1 MTHYD
6 GRVDALEVLLDH
18 RAAELVVVNG
28 QVVDVWTGDV
38 RPGGVAVTGSTIVAA
53 GDVDALVGPATTVI
67 DAEGRFLTPGLIET
81 HLHLYESNM
90 NATEFARILLPHGT
104 TALPE
109 AMYGGGQ
116 IRGLEAVRFFVEE
129 LRRTPIT
136 VLLQV
141 PALGYLQNL
150 ELGLPGAPNSLDGDD
165 LRAVREWEGCVGVEE
180 PPFIPMAE
188 KDPVVRDLMERALAA
203 GQVVM
208 GHGAGLNA
216 RELSAYAA
224 MGITADHEGISAQ
237 EALDRIRAGMMVSMR
252 ESCVARNQVELQ
264 KAITEHGASPH
275 NFMFCADVLDPV
287 EGARVGHI
295 DQNVRLAVQGGVD
308 PIAAVQMATIN
319 AARYYRVDH
328 ALGSLAPGR
337 QADVLLVDD
346 LEDFRVHSVVAKGAL
361 VVRDGE
367 VVAPLTR
374 PLYPAFLK
382 NTVKLH
388 HDATAET
395 FAIPAPDG
403 DAAPD
408 VLVRVI
414 GGDNL
419 VSDERH
425 LRVPVRG
432 GRLVADPDQDVIK
445 LAMLDRYGVDDPASV
460 AFLQGYGL
468 RRGAIGTTYNP
479 MYHNVLVAGV
489 DDAAMAVAANALAAM
504 GGGFVAVDGDDVL
517 GVPLEL
523 CGLMSDR
530 PADEFIPAME
540 ELYAKVR
547 ALGCT
552 MESPF
557 HNLAFTAVCGE
568 LPFLKLA
575 HDGLFDVQQRVHLPL
590 LVEREP
596 VAAGHPSTPLHLNQE
611 DGSAA

>member
-1 MTHYD
+1 MSGYE
-6 GRVDALEVLLDH
+6 GRVDALEVLMDH
-18 RAAELVVVNG
+18 RSADLVVVNG

-38 RPGGVAVTGSTIVAA
+38 RAGGVAVTGSTIVAA
-53 GDVDALVGPATTVI
+53 GEVDAFIGDATTVI
-67 DAEGRFLTPGLIET
+67 DAGGRFLTPGLIET
-81 HLHLYESNM
+81 HLHMYESNM

-116 IRGLEAVRFFVEE
+116 IRGLEAVRFFVDE

-150 ELGLPGAPNSLDGDD
+150 ELGLPGAPHSLDGDD
-165 LRAVREWEGCVGVEE
+165 LRAVRQWEGCVAVEE

-188 KDPVVRDLMERALAA
+188 KDPVVRDLMELALDN

-208 GHGAGLNA
+208 GHGAGLNP

-287 EGARVGHI
+287 EGARIGHI
-295 DQNVRLAVQGGVD
+295 DQSIRLAVQGGVD
-308 PIAAVQMATIN
+308 PVAAVQMATIN

-328 ALGSLAPGR
+328 AMGSLAPGR
-337 QADVLLVDD
+337 QADILIVDS
-346 LEDFRVHSVVAKGAL
+346 LEEFRVRSVVAKGEL
-361 VVRDGE
+361 VVQEGE
-367 VVAPLTR
+367 VVAALSR
-374 PLYPAFLK
+374 PIYPAFLK

-388 HDATAET
+388 HPASAGT
-395 FAIPAPDG
+395 FHV
-403 DAAPD
+403 AAP
-408 VLVRVI
+408 VGAGEALVRVI

-425 LRVPVRG
+425 LSLPVRDG
-432 GRLVADPDQDVIK
+432 AIVSDVSQDVIK
-445 LAMLDRYGVDDPASV
+445 LAMLDRYGVDDPPSI
-460 AFLQGYGL
+460 AFLQGYGIK
-468 RRGAIGTTYNP
+468 RGAIGTTYNP

-489 DDAAMAVAANALAAM
+489 DDEAMAIAANALAEM
-504 GGGFVAVDGDDVL
+504 GGGFVAVDGDEV
-517 GVPLEL
+517 VAIPLEL

-530 PADEFIPAME
+530 PAEEFIPAME
-540 ELYAKVR
+540 ELYAKVIE
-547 ALGCT
+547 LGCT
-552 MESPF
+552 MEAPF

-575 HDGLFDVQQRVHLPL
+575 HDGLFDVQKRIHLPM
-590 LVEREP
+590 LVHDDP
-596 VAAGHPSTPLHLNQE
+596 APAGESPIPLSLNPQ
-611 DGSAA
+611 DGSL

>member
-1 MTHYD
+1 MSGFA
-6 GRVDALEVLLDH
+6 GRVDALEVLMDH
-18 RAAELVVVNG
+18 RAADLVVLDG

-53 GDVDALVGPATTVI
+53 GDVDAFVGDATTVI
-67 DAEGRFLTPGLIET
+67 DAGGRFLTPGLIET
-81 HLHLYESNM
+81 HLHMYESNM

-104 TALPE
+104 TALSE

-116 IRGLEAVRFFVEE
+116 IRGLEAVRFFVDE

-165 LRAVREWEGCVGVEE
+165 LRAVLGWEGCVAVEE
-180 PPFIPMAE
+180 PPFIPMSE
-188 KDPVVRDLMERALAA
+188 KDPVVRDLMERALDA

-208 GHGAGLNA
+208 GHGAGLNP

-264 KAITEHGASPH
+264 KAVTEHGASPH

-287 EGARVGHI
+287 EGARIGHI
-295 DQNVRLAVQGGVD
+295 DQNIRLAVQGGVD
-308 PIAAVQMATIN
+308 PVAAVQMATIN

-328 ALGSLAPGR
+328 RLGSLAPGR
-337 QADVLLVDD
+337 QADILLVDD
-346 LEDFRVHSVVAKGAL
+346 LESFSVRSVVAKGEL
-361 VVRDGE
+361 VVQDGE
-367 VVAPLTR
+367 VVAPLSR
-374 PLYPAFLK
+374 PIYPAFLK

-388 HDATAET
+388 HPAHAQT
-395 FAIPAPDG
+395 FVVPAPEG
-403 DAAPD
+403 SED

-419 VSDERH
+419 VSDERQ
-425 LRVPVRG
+425 LRLPVVNG
-432 GRLVADPDQDVIK
+432 AVVCDTGQDVIK
-445 LAMLDRYGVDDPASV
+445 LAMLDRYGVDDPPSI
-460 AFLQGYGL
+460 AFLQGYEL
-468 RRGAIGTTYNP
+468 KRGALGTTYNP

-489 DDAAMAVAANALAAM
+489 DDEAMAVAANALAEM
-504 GGGFVAVDGDDVL
+504 GGGFVAVDGDEVL
-517 GVPLEL
+517 AIPLEL

-530 PADEFIPAME
+530 SAEEFIPAME

-547 ALGCT
+547 DLGCT
-552 MESPF
+552 MEAPF

-575 HDGLFDVQQRVHLPL
+575 HDGLFDVQQRIHLPL
-590 LVEREP
+590 FVEDDVP
-596 VAAGHPSTPLHLNQE
+596 VAAGPPSIPLHFNQE
-611 DGSAA
+611 DGSAS